1 MNRLPAAALAPSR
14 RAAGLS
20 SRPLVAT
27 ARAQGLQA
35 RTFASEAE
43 PTSRSPFRRFLVLT
57 TLTASLFYGGSAY
70 YAQQNERYADL
81 FSEYVPGGERL
92 LDFIDGGGANQASG
106 YSQRVFETATSGYQR
121 VSEAVSR
128 VSGQV
133 QDKAETLGGEAQ
145 EARKTAGERLE
156 QSSRQA
162 KETTL
167 RVGTKTKETAE
178 QAKEQGEGVAKD
190 LEKKAED
197 LVGKVKKSISEA
209 EEKLKGQAA
218 SATKTPQG
226 APYGKPLPLQHEAP
240 AGFVAGSSRERGL
253 HPENAPN
260 ARLRD
265 DPEIPLLPK
274 LAPSISSLSGSEPM
288 VAHLASTVDDLA
300 AFLREAP
307 NGGSKARGVLD
318 EAKKELQNL
327 LERLDA
333 IKKQEAERLR
343 KGLDSARSKFDADL
357 KRANEEAAKQVDQVD
372 AKWKKEQ
379 EALRK
384 KEASEY
390 EAKLKEE
397 LATQSEIIN
406 ERLRE
411 EVVSQGIE
419 MQRRWMKEIKARVE
433 AERGGRL
440 AKLDELAS
448 DLSELQKISLG
459 NSKAL
464 EDNASTL
471 AVSAAVRDLQSVAL
485 DEQDEQGVRAPFR
498 KQLDSLK
505 KALEKSGSR
514 EEDALLAKA
523 LDQLEAS
530 RPDEGVESF
539 STLYSWFT
547 NKLRPAVQR
556 VALVPDQAGIG
567 SHLISAT
574 ISPLLFAKKGFPEG
588 DDVPAV
594 LARAQWHLERRDLDG
609 AARQLNQ
616 LHGWPKIL
624 AEDWLDAA
632 RRRLEAQQHLE
643 VASAEAHFASLQVA

>member
-35 RTFASEAE
+35 RTFATEAE
-43 PTSRSPFRRFLVLT
+43 PTTRSPFRRFLVLT

-92 LDFIDGGGANQASG
+92 LDFIDGGGAHQASG
-106 YSQRVFETATSGYQR
+106 YSQRVFETATSGTSACPR
-121 VSEAVSR
+121 PSR
-128 VSGQV
+128 ACRPGPRQ
-133 QDKAETLGGEAQ
+133 AETLGGEAQ

-253 HPENAPN
+253 QPENAPN

-265 DPEIPLLPK
+265 DPRSAQRRLQGPRRARRGQEG
-274 LAPSISSLSGSEPM
+274 AAEPPG
-288 VAHLASTVDDLA
+288 A
-300 AFLREAP
+300 
-307 NGGSKARGVLD
+307 
-318 EAKKELQNL
+318 
-327 LERLDA
+327 LDA

-343 KGLDSARSKFDADL
+343 KGLESARSKFDADL

-372 AKWKKEQ
+372 AKWKKETGGSA
-379 EALRK
+379 EK
-384 KEASEY
+384 GGSEY

-505 KALEKSGSR
+505 KALEKRRQPRGR
-514 EEDALLAKA
+514 CAARKGA
-523 LDQLEAS
+523 
-530 RPDEGVESF
+530 RPARGEPADEGVESF